1 MTNTLTYDDLVQE
14 GTLGLMQAV
23 VHFDP
28 TKGCRF
34 SSYAVFRIKAS
45 ILRSIAN
52 KDSLIRVPVH
62 AQDTTMRLLAV
73 ERALQAD
80 SAPGAPAP
88 TDAQLALALSIPE
101 ATVALYRRTIPLQ
114 KNLADINDPAV
125 SQSVDM
131 RSGGNA
137 SAGAGL
143 PGGDQRPWGGE
154 GPRLAELSFVR
165 DDMLRVMR
173 ECLTP
178 EELHV
183 LRLRFGIGENGEA
196 VAGSRKGTGKASAAT
211 APPTFKEIGRMME
224 VSGEGIRRMAHRAIE
239 KLQDSDEA
247 NGLLLAFAT
256 TFP

>member
-1 MTNTLTYDDLVQE
+1 MTNSLTFDDLVQE
-14 GTLGLMQAV
+14 GTMGLMQAV

-52 KDSLIRVPVH
+52 KDRLIRVPVH
-62 AQDTTMRLLAV
+62 AQDTAMRLLAV
-73 ERALQAD
+73 EHALQAD
-80 SAPGAPAP
+80 SPPGAPAP
-88 TDAQLALALSIPE
+88 TDAQLALALSMPE

-114 KNLADINDPAV
+114 KNVADLSHPSV

-131 RSGGNA
+131 RSGGSA
-137 SAGAGL
+137 GAGAGL
-143 PGGDQRPWGGE
+143 PGGDQWPWSGE
-154 GPRLAELSFVR
+154 GPRLAELGFVR
-165 DDMLRVMR
+165 QDLLRVMR

-178 EELHV
+178 EELHA

-196 VAGSRKGTGKASAAT
+196 VPGSGKGRGKASASA
-211 APPTFKEIGRMME
+211 APPTFKEIGRVME
-224 VSGEGIRRMAHRAIE
+224 ISGEGIRRMVHRAME
-239 KLQDSDEA
+239 KLQDSEEA

-256 TFP
+256 NFP